1 MQVERCQLILRGGEV
16 VEMAASPDGS
26 AVVVPTFTPA
36 HFERVM
42 NTRASAS
49 SVERRQR
56 TMQVEIL
63 CIMDIIVSL
72 LLLLLLFIV
81 VVIIYLLFLLLLS
94 IIYYHPIIVIIF
106 NGCSQEAEPLQL
118 MPSAS
123 NLHFCVPLA
132 EHEVACRKSLCSII

>member
-1 MQVERCQLILRGGEV
+1 MPPQYLNMQTQSIHTFSTHHVSPGKSGLGIIGGWAAQVERCQLILRGGEV

-56 TMQVEIL
+56 TMQVEVL
-63 CIMDIIVSL
+63 LTKSL
-72 LLLLLLFIV
+72 
-81 VVIIYLLFLLLLS
+81 S
-94 IIYYHPIIVIIF
+94 
-106 NGCSQEAEPLQL
+106 
-118 MPSAS
+118 PSADAVSIQYAVISTS
-123 NLHFCVPLA
+123 N
-132 EHEVACRKSLCSII
+132 